1 MTLKD
6 EINRLLSEMGPN
18 IPEEVGRKIGSAI
31 KELKD
36 SGLIDNSL
44 RKGGHLPLFTL
55 PNLHGVRVSSI
66 DLLEQG
72 PLVISFYRG
81 SW

>member
-1 MTLKD
+1 MKLSD
-6 EINRLLSEMGPN
+6 EIKNLLAEMAPA
-18 IPEEVGRKIGSAI
+18 IPKETGMIIGAAI
-31 KELKD
+31 KKMKD
-36 SGLIDNSL
+36 FGLTDKSL
-44 RKGGHLPLFTL
+44 RKGGRVPLFTL
-55 PNLHGVRVSSI
+55 PDLQGTTVASI

>member
-6 EINRLLSEMGPN
+6 EINTLLSEMGPN

-44 RKGGHLPLFTL
+44 RKGGRLPLFTL
-55 PNLHGVRVSSI
+55 PDLHGVRVSSI

>member
-1 MTLKD
+1 MALND
-6 EINRLLSEMGPN
+6 EIKQLLSDMAPD
-18 IPEEVGRKIGSAI
+18 IPEEVGRKIGAAV
-31 KELKD
+31 KELKS
-36 SGLIDNSL
+36 SGLVERSL
-44 RKGGHLPLFTL
+44 KKGDRLPLFTL
-55 PNLHGVRVSSI
+55 PDLHGVRVSSI